1 MNTKTTDERGLTTGN
16 ATEPQSLN
24 RNPQRSLLLDENDD
38 NNDDG
43 YGNAPRRK
51 AWVVLGALALLAG
64 IIVTT
69 LYLRS
74 GVPPEVAAPPAEATT
89 GTVKFLMEQQW
100 RIKMK
105 LALVEEQ
112 SVARQVTATGRVI
125 PAANQQALV
134 APPVGGII
142 QKGNL
147 PRVGQRV
154 AQGQVIATLQQTA
167 TAAEQA
173 QLRAAQSQAQAQNT
187 QLAIEAARLDA
198 ERRTVAGE
206 VEAANARLEL
216 ARKESERARRL
227 FEQKAYS
234 QRQVETAEAELQTTQ
249 AVATAAAARLKVL
262 EATRAAQP
270 PAAQLEPVNANH
282 IVRAPIGG
290 FVTKVNKSLGE
301 QVAPGEA
308 ILEITNFDTVWVEAP
323 IFERDLSLIRTTGK
337 ASFTTTA
344 FPDREFHGTLL
355 DVGEIIEEE
364 KRAAHVIFSV
374 PNPGRAL
381 RIGMQASVRLNA
393 SESVTAMLV
402 PREAVLDNEG
412 KKIVYVLL
420 SGEEFE
426 RREVKLGDEYGG
438 RIAVLAGLKAGER
451 VVTQGAL
458 QLKLQ
463 ELNPAS
469 AGAHSHET

>member
-1 MNTKTTDERGLTTGN
+1 MNSSITNEPPDTKTEFG
-16 ATEPQSLN
+16 
-24 RNPQRSLLLDENDD
+24 
-38 NNDDG
+38 
-43 YGNAPRRK
+43 APRRK
-51 AWVVLGALALLAG
+51 GWLLLVVLALVAAL
-64 IIVTT
+64 IVIA
-69 LYLRS
+69 LYTRRGS
-74 GVPPEVAAPPAEATT
+74 QPETAAPPEAAST

-100 RIKMK
+100 RIRMK

-112 SVARQVTATGRVI
+112 TVARQVTATGRVI
-125 PAANQQALV
+125 PAANHQALV

-142 QKGNL
+142 QRGNL

-154 AQGQVIATLQQTA
+154 GQGQVIATLQQTA
-167 TAAEQA
+167 TSAEQA
-173 QLRAAQSQAQAQNT
+173 QVRAAAAQAQAQNT

-198 ERRTVAGE
+198 ERRTAAGE
-206 VEAANARLEL
+206 VDTANTQLDL

-227 FEQKAYS
+227 YEQKAYS
-234 QRQVETAEAELQTTQ
+234 QRQVEVAEANLKTAQ
-249 AVATAAAARLKVL
+249 AAATAAAARLKVL
-262 EATRAAQP
+262 EAARTAPP
-270 PAAQLEPVNANH
+270 PANVNVGSANVSYV
-282 IVRAPIGG
+282 VRAPISG
-290 FVTKVNKSLGE
+290 FVTKVNKSIGE
-301 QVAPGEA
+301 QVTPGEA
-308 ILEITNFDTVWVEAP
+308 ILEITNFETVWVEAP
-323 IFERDLSLIRTTGK
+323 LFERDLHLVRANGK

-344 FPDREFHGTLL
+344 FPDREFHGTLV

-364 KRAAHVIFSV
+364 KRAAHAIFSV

-381 RIGMQASVRLNA
+381 RVGMQASVRLDA
-393 SESVTAMLV
+393 GESVTAMMV

-426 RREVKLGDEYGG
+426 RREVKLGDEYGE
-438 RIAVLAGLKAGER
+438 RIAVLEGLKAGER

-469 AGAHSHET
+469 AGAHTHET